1 MPSPAE
7 RSRRARS
14 SKTALALV
22 LCLGLPGVGQAA
34 NADSAPAVDVGTTP
48 NGPAV
53 AEETVVSSELVG
65 ELVGEVVG
73 EVADAPLPLTEI
85 MPPPVDYEPWYQVE
99 IILFA
104 NINPVG
110 SNEAVTAEQHA
121 YPNDILTVGPENND
135 QLVPLNSG
143 QQAHLVEDKR
153 WFDSGELVLLPGVV
167 EPDEAGSDA
176 VFGDAAFNNEAF
188 DEPAFDEPAFE
199 EPVFDDAVLSND
211 AVLSSEALNN
221 ELLNNESLV
230 PMPIIVDEDLLAL
243 VLDSAGP
250 TAFSRLKREDQNLN
264 SIARSI
270 SRSSGYR
277 LLSHQAWRQPMTDK
291 IDAVPILL
299 QLGDQLDGLFEID
312 GTLQFYRSRYLH
324 VITDL
329 WFTRALAADESQPL
343 VDQANLEAF
352 LQQPAPTTV
361 SVPMRHSRRMR
372 SATLHFI
379 DHPQFGMLIKIDRYA
394 GPSDD

>member
-1 MPSPAE
+1 MLTPSPAE
-7 RSRRARS
+7 RTRPARS
-14 SKTALALV
+14 LKTALALL
-22 LCLGLPGVGQAA
+22 LCLGMPGAGQAA
-34 NADSAPAVDVGTTP
+34 NADSAVDVGTTP

-53 AEETVVSSELVG
+53 AEQTVVGRELVG
-65 ELVGEVVG
+65 EGVG
-73 EVADAPLPLTEI
+73 EVADAPLTLAEV
-85 MPPPVDYEPWYQVE
+85 MPPPVDYEPWYHVE

-104 NINPVG
+104 NLNSTG

-121 YPNDILTVGPENND
+121 YPYDILSVGPEGND
-135 QLVPLNSG
+135 QPAPLNPG
-143 QQAHLVEDKR
+143 QQAHLVDDKR
-153 WFDSGELVLLPGVV
+153 WFNSGKLVLLPDVV
-167 EPDEAGSDA
+167 EPDEAGNEP
-176 VFGDAAFNNEAF
+176 VFGDASFN
-188 DEPAFDEPAFE
+188 EPAFN
-199 EPVFDDAVLSND
+199 DAALSNER
-211 AVLSSEALNN
+211 LGH
-221 ELLNNESLV
+221 ESLV

-250 TAFSRLKREDQNLN
+250 TAFSALKRQDRNLN

-277 LLSHQAWRQPMTDK
+277 LLSHQAWRQPMTGKADTT
-291 IDAVPILL
+291 PILL
-299 QLGDQLDGLFEID
+299 QLGDQLGGLFEID
-312 GTLQFYRSRYLH
+312 GTLRFYRSRYLH

-329 WFTRALAADESQPL
+329 WFTRMLAADESQPL

-352 LQQPAPTTV
+352 LQQPGTTTV

>member
-7 RSRRARS
+7 RTCQVRS
-14 SKTALALV
+14 LKTALALV

-34 NADSAPAVDVGTTP
+34 NADSTSSVDVGTTP

-53 AEETVVSSELVG
+53 ADT
-65 ELVGEVVG
+65 
-73 EVADAPLPLTEI
+73 PLPLTEI

-104 NINPVG
+104 NLNPVG
-110 SNEAVTAEQHA
+110 SNEAVTAEKHV
-121 YPNDILTVGPENND
+121 YPNDILSVGPETND
-135 QLVPLNSG
+135 QLAPLNSG
-143 QQAHLVEDKR
+143 QQAHLADDKR
-153 WFDSGELVLLPGVV
+153 WFDSGERVLLPDVV
-167 EPDEAGSDA
+167 EPGEAGGDSAFADSA
-176 VFGDAAFNNEAF
+176 FADSAFGDAALNNQTFN
-188 DEPAFDEPAFE
+188 EPAF
-199 EPVFDDAVLSND
+199 ND
-211 AVLSSEALNN
+211 AALINEALNN
-221 ELLNNESLV
+221 ELLNNEPLV
-230 PMPIIVDEDLLAL
+230 PMPTIVDEDLLARA
-243 VLDSAGP
+243 LDSAGP
-250 TAFSRLKREDQNLN
+250 TAFSTLKRQDRNLN
-264 SIARSI
+264 SIASSI
-270 SRSSGYR
+270 SRSSAYR

-291 IDAVPILL
+291 VDAVPILL

-312 GTLQFYRSRYLH
+312 GTLEFYRSRYLH

-329 WFTRALAADESQPL
+329 WFTRTLAADESQPL

-352 LQQPAPTTV
+352 LQQPATTTV